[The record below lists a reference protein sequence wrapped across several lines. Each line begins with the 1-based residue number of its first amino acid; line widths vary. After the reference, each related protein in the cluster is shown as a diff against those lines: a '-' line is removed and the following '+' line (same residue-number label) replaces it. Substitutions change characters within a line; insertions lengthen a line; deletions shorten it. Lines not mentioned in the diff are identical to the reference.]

1 MLRNYLKIAV
11 RNLMRHKLHSLINIS
26 GLAIGMACCVLIM
39 VFLQDELSYDKF
51 HENVERI
58 FLVTE
63 ERGAEA
69 RIHRSWASSVSLAG
83 SLSENFPEVIQ
94 ATSIKEIREK
104 YLIRYGDRSF
114 REDGIIF
121 GDEHIFEILSFPFL
135 SGDPATALS
144 DPSSIVITRSV
155 AEKYF
160 GTEDPLG
167 KVLHVNNRDFV
178 ADFRVTAVVEE
189 LPRNSHIR
197 PDYLLSFAYARDD
210 PRFDFCYTLVLL
222 DEGVSPEELEGP
234 LTEVAGALPAVQR
247 FLAQANQTVYR
258 IRLEALGDVHMRYNP
273 RILYLYVFA
282 GIALVILLLACVNYT
297 NLATAQAVGRA
308 REVGV
313 RKVVGALRG
322 QLLGQFL
329 SESLL
334 LSFFALVLAVVL
346 VEGFLPVFN
355 DFLGIELSM
364 RWQSDG
370 RLWLGLAGVAFVTG
384 IIAGG
389 YPALLLS
396 TFRPVQVLKGRLQ
409 LGTRGAYLRKG
420 LVVFQ
425 FVISSLLIL
434 VVATMYYQMNYV
446 RSKGLGFDEEQVVVL
461 PLPGIT
467 TDKIIGKNIIN
478 GIRRPAYKRLFFA
491 SGASLRTAKRELL
504 TDSRIAGVTVAQMLP
519 GQDGGRTYE
528 QAYYGA
534 EEQRVRLTVLNVD
547 PDFLGVLGV
556 PLVAGRDIGEED
568 RPVVGQ
574 LDPTFKENVVLN
586 ESAARALGWEDP
598 VGRQL
603 WHDPDGRLDP
613 ETGKVRVEEG
623 KVGGPIVVGVVAD
636 FHFQSLRQPIGPLVI
651 KPLFEGS
658 MPVYNDCYLLLRIA
672 PGEVQ
677 GALRF
682 LEEKWRELAPEQPF
696 EFSFLDEEI
705 QVPGVQAA

>member
-121 GDEHIFEILSFPFL
+121 ADEHIFEILSFPFL

-234 LTEVAGALPAVQR
+234 LTEVPPPPPPPPHC
-247 FLAQANQTVYR
+247 
-258 IRLEALGDVHMRYNP
+258 IRN
-273 RILYLYVFA
+273 
-282 GIALVILLLACVNYT
+282 T
-297 NLATAQAVGRA
+297 ATTIN
-308 REVGV
+308 
-313 RKVVGALRG
+313 
-322 QLLGQFL
+322 
-329 SESLL
+329 
-334 LSFFALVLAVVL
+334 
-346 VEGFLPVFN
+346 FN
-355 DFLGIELSM
+355 
-364 RWQSDG
+364 
-370 RLWLGLAGVAFVTG
+370 
-384 IIAGG
+384 
-389 YPALLLS
+389 
-396 TFRPVQVLKGRLQ
+396 
-409 LGTRGAYLRKG
+409 
-420 LVVFQ
+420 
-425 FVISSLLIL
+425 
-434 VVATMYYQMNYV
+434 
-446 RSKGLGFDEEQVVVL
+446 
-461 PLPGIT
+461 
-467 TDKIIGKNIIN
+467 
-478 GIRRPAYKRLFFA
+478 
-491 SGASLRTAKRELL
+491 
-504 TDSRIAGVTVAQMLP
+504 
-519 GQDGGRTYE
+519 
-528 QAYYGA
+528 
-534 EEQRVRLTVLNVD
+534 
-547 PDFLGVLGV
+547 
-556 PLVAGRDIGEED
+556 
-568 RPVVGQ
+568 
-574 LDPTFKENVVLN
+574 
-586 ESAARALGWEDP
+586 
-598 VGRQL
+598 
-603 WHDPDGRLDP
+603 
-613 ETGKVRVEEG
+613 
-623 KVGGPIVVGVVAD
+623 
-636 FHFQSLRQPIGPLVI
+636 
-651 KPLFEGS
+651 
-658 MPVYNDCYLLLRIA
+658 
-672 PGEVQ
+672 
-677 GALRF
+677 
-682 LEEKWRELAPEQPF
+682 
-696 EFSFLDEEI
+696 
-705 QVPGVQAA
+705 